1 MKMKTVL
8 SSVRRKLSTV
18 AFVAASAVGVG
29 LATAM
34 PSHAALT
41 SVIDFS
47 TLGTDVTPLLTSA
60 ITTAAG
66 IGAAILAAKLC
77 WNFFRRFLK
86 G

>member
-1 MKMKTVL
+1 MNKKP
-8 SSVRRKLSTV
+8 
-18 AFVAASAVGVG
+18 AFIPKIRSYSISALAALGIG
-29 LATAM
+29 LATAL

-41 SVIDFS
+41 SVIDFAA
-47 TLGTDVTPLLTSA
+47 LGTDVAPLLTSA

-77 WNFFRRFLK
+77 WNFFRKFLR